1 MSDNNTQNKF
11 IKSSFYVII
20 FIIIGKILAIIRD
33 SLVGAK
39 FGATYVTDMYTFAIG
54 IVYLLTTISYG
65 LTTTFIPINSELIE
79 KNTKSERSKFVSNVI
94 NVYTLATIILTIL
107 LIVFAKYIVY
117 VFGYGFTHDP
127 VIYKSSVTVVRIMLL
142 SLIFISIQSVVTGVL
157 ESHNEFYEP
166 AAMAA
171 VSNIVYIIYLVFFT
185 SKYGIKGFAAAIVI
199 GFFAQ
204 LMINV
209 PKFRSLG
216 YRYVPYFNFKDEKL
230 KRMFKLMIPVIIS
243 TSIVQ
248 LNLFIN
254 KSFAT
259 NTYSGGATVLDFSNK
274 ISTMAYEVFAIG
286 ISMVIY
292 PSLSSYASQG
302 KSKEYKNTL
311 IKGINMILLIMVPAS
326 LAIGILRMPLITIIF
341 KRGAFDENAALK
353 TSSALLFYCPAMI
366 AYGVRDILNK
376 AFYAVKDTKTPMIN
390 SFIGI
395 IINIIL
401 NIILVGNMKI
411 SGLTLATTISATVTT
426 VFMLIDLNTKMEKI
440 GIGRMLR
447 ALFKIIV
454 SSFIMAAAVFFINKF
469 CMLKIG
475 YNIKGSLVSIIF
487 SFAAGISVYGICLYI
502 LKSDEFMYFVDMVKA
517 KFKKVK
523 SE

>member
-1 MSDNNTQNKF
+1 MSDNNAQSKLMKN
-11 IKSSFYVII
+11 SFYVII
-20 FIIIGKILAIIRD
+20 FIIIGKLLAIIRD

-39 FGATYVTDMYTFAIG
+39 FGATYITDMYTFAIG
-54 IVYLLTTISYG
+54 IVYLFTTISYG
-65 LTTTFIPINSELIE
+65 LTTTFIPINSDLIQ
-79 KNTKSERSKFVSNVI
+79 KDTKGERSKFVSNVI
-94 NVYTLATIILTIL
+94 NVYTIATIILTII

-117 VFGYGFTHDP
+117 VFGYGFTHDAA
-127 VIYKSSVTVVRIMLL
+127 IYKTSVTVVRIMLL
-142 SLIFISIQSVVTGVL
+142 SLIFVSIQSVITGAL

-171 VSNIVYIIYLVFFT
+171 VSNIVYIIYLVFLAG
-185 SKYGIKGFAAAIVI
+185 KYGIKGFAAAIVA

-209 PKFRSLG
+209 PKFRKLG
-216 YRYVPYFNFKDEKL
+216 YRYKPCFNLKDERLRK
-230 KRMFKLMIPVIIS
+230 MFKLMLPVIIS

-292 PSLSSYASQG
+292 PSLSSYAAQG
-302 KSKEYKNTL
+302 KNREYKNAL

-326 LAIGILRMPLITIIF
+326 AAIGILRMPLITIIF
-341 KRGAFDENAALK
+341 KRGAFNESDALK
-353 TSSALLFYCPAMI
+353 TSSALLFYCPSMI
-366 AYGVRDILNK
+366 AYGVRDVLNK
-376 AFYAVKDTKTPMIN
+376 AFYAVKDTNTPMVN

-395 IINIIL
+395 LL
-401 NIILVGNMKI
+401 NIVLNFILVGNMKV
-411 SGLTLATTISATVTT
+411 SGLTLATTISVTVTT
-426 VFMLIDLNTKMEKI
+426 IIMLFNLNSKIGKIGMEK
-440 GIGRMLR
+440 MFN
-447 ALFKIIV
+447 AFFKTIA
-454 SSFIMAAAVFFINKF
+454 SSLVMAITIFFINKF

-475 YNIKGSLVSIIF
+475 YNVKGSLSSIML
-487 SFAAGISVYGICLYI
+487 SFAAGITIYSICLYI
-502 LKSDEFMYFVDMVKA
+502 LKSDEFMYVTHMIKT
-517 KFKKVK
+517 KLKKVN
-523 SE
+523 S